1 MLYFTPDA
9 MPYQYLITA
18 RSEGGSG
25 GMHGSGGMGGSGGRG
40 GYGNPNGRSGSGGQS
55 GPSAIGW
62 GDSGRSGQIKISST
76 EEFFFYAPKEQAM
89 EK

>member
-1 MLYFTPDA
+1 MLYFTTDA

-18 RSEGGSG
+18 RSKGGL
-25 GMHGSGGMGGSGGRG
+25 
-40 GYGNPNGRSGSGGQS
+40 GGQS

-76 EEFFFYAPKEQAM
+76 EEFFFYLPKEQAM
-89 EK
+89 DE